1 MIGAEEDRVRERTI
15 APAMSRRWFVAQLP
29 IALLAARAYA
39 QPRPLPRIGI
49 LSPGAPASQ
58 MTAPLV
64 EGLRVLGYLEGQ
76 NIAFEYRWAPG
87 NFDRLPGLASELV
100 EARVDVIVAL
110 ATQASVAA
118 KQATATI
125 PVVMAG
131 VADPVASGIIASLG
145 RPGGN
150 VTGTSNMAAAIA
162 GKQLEVLKEAVPR
175 VTRVAVLWNP
185 ANKVFQA
192 LQLREVQRAGRKLGL
207 QLHLIGAQSSDDLE
221 RAFRTI
227 TQQRA
232 EALHLLADPLLT
244 ANADTMAELIAR
256 HRIPAVAGVKRF
268 AEAGAFIT
276 YGPNYEDSWR
286 LAAAYV
292 DRILRGAKPADL
304 PVEQSTKFE
313 LVINLRT
320 AKSLGLT
327 LPPSLVLRADKLI
340 E

>member
-1 MIGAEEDRVRERTI
+1 
-15 APAMSRRWFVAQLP
+15 
-29 IALLAARAYA
+29 
-39 QPRPLPRIGI
+39 
-49 LSPGAPASQ
+49 
-58 MTAPLV
+58 MTTTLV
-64 EGLRVLGYLEGQ
+64 EGLRVLGYVEGQ
-76 NIAFEYRWAPG
+76 SIAFEYRWADG
-87 NFDRLPGLASELV
+87 NFDRLPELAAELV
-100 EARVDVIVAL
+100 HARVDVIVAL

-118 KQATATI
+118 KHATTTI

-131 VADPVASGIIASLG
+131 VSDPVASGIIAGLG

-150 VTGTSNMAAAIA
+150 ITGTSNMAAAIA
-162 GKQLEVLKEAVPR
+162 GKQLELLREAMPR
-175 VTRVAVLWNP
+175 VMRVAVLWNP
-185 ANKVFQA
+185 ANKVFQQ
-192 LQLREVQRAGRKLGL
+192 LQLREAQRAGRKLGL
-207 QLHLIGAQSSDDLE
+207 QLHLVGAQSGNDLE
-221 RAFRTI
+221 RAFRTMS
-227 TQQRA
+227 QERV
-232 EALHLLADPLLT
+232 EALHLLADPMFT
-244 ANADTMAELIAR
+244 ANAEMMAELIAR
-256 HRIPAVAGVKRF
+256 HRIPVVAAVKRF
-268 AEAGAFIT
+268 ADAGAFIT